1 MNENKNYKK
10 QMSAEDVERIRAIIQ
25 AMTNQRKELGMS
37 QRDLAVVCGMP
48 QSTIARIET
57 FKTTPNLGTVLRMM
71 HYLGM
76 EIVVDY
82 ERSKI
87 LESELNVWREVQK
100 GEESGEEKG
109 WIPWED
115 ARDRFKDIID
125 KV

>member
-10 QMSAEDVERIRAIIQ
+10 QMNAEDIERIRAIIQ

-76 EIVVDY
+76 EIAVDDKRAGRLKN
-82 ERSKI
+82 EN
-87 LESELNVWREVQK
+87 ELIRELDK
-100 GEESGEEKG
+100 GFKSGEEKSG
-109 WIPWED
+109 I
-115 ARDRFKDIID
+115 R
-125 KV
+125 